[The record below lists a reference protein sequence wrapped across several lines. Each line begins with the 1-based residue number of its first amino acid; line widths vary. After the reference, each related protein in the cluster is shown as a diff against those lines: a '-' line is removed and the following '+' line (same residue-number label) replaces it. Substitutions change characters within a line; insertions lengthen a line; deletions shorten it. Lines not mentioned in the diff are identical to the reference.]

1 VLADDAATLRLHVLD
16 DLLVDR
22 GSFGT
27 LVSDATMRPEDV
39 QQYVDPTRVSV
50 YAPGA
55 FSGGTGHQ
63 RMVFSN
69 QSAVVAHIHA
79 PYAAVQVNSNAALMG
94 RVTASHVELG
104 PLGRL
109 WYCPTL
115 DSGLGFATPDGPLY
129 DETTGDPI
137 AGLEDA
143 LESIDGIP
151 GTLADL
157 YAIMYAG
164 WTPPGGT
171 SGGGVDVR
179 DLPGDAI
186 PEDDGGFELVSP
198 LGESTIGP

>member
-1 VLADDAATLRLHVLD
+1 
-16 DLLVDR
+16 
-22 GSFGT
+22 
-27 LVSDATMRPEDV
+27 
-39 QQYVDPTRVSV
+39 
-50 YAPGA
+50 
-55 FSGGTGHQ
+55 
-63 RMVFSN
+63 
-69 QSAVVAHIHA
+69 
-79 PYAAVQVNSNAALMG
+79 
-94 RVTASHVELG
+94 VELG